1 MTSEKTH
8 SLLGHYAGFA
18 SRFLALLIDA
28 VILTVSVGALAW
40 TISGIQ
46 SLFELAALLPW
57 LQELPFLN
65 IIVNPTPLI
74 WSVASTAFFVFYHVF
89 FIAFTG
95 RTPGKAF
102 MGLRILTTSG
112 GRVSVLRAALRLLI
126 GYPLSFLLLGV
137 GFLWVLADDYRQA
150 LHDKLVG
157 TFVVYA
163 WAARPD
169 EEFLVR
175 ELNRLARTSR
185 Q

>member
-1 MTSEKTH
+1 
-8 SLLGHYAGFA
+8 
-18 SRFLALLIDA
+18 
-28 VILTVSVGALAW
+28 
-40 TISGIQ
+40 
-46 SLFELAALLPW
+46 
-57 LQELPFLN
+57 
-65 IIVNPTPLI
+65 
-74 WSVASTAFFVFYHVF
+74 
-89 FIAFTG
+89 
-95 RTPGKAF
+95 
-102 MGLRILTTSG
+102 
-112 GRVSVLRAALRLLI
+112 VLRAALRLLI